1 MKNFDL
7 IKIRKSLPHG
17 AITEIAEK
25 IGVDPRTVSEVLNEG
40 WHKQHT
46 NEVVS
51 LAIEILKRSNI
62 DPAVIKE
69 ATAMNFTT
77 ESPFAFG
84 HKRFG
89 KKKRAAVV
97 KSGVTKMFGKD
108 STPILIVAG
117 LFVAFL
123 LFKPKTTTA

>member
-46 NEVVS
+46 NQVVS

-62 DPAVIKE
+62 DPTVIKE

-77 ESPFAFG
+77 DSPFAFG

-89 KKKRAAVV
+89 KKKKTSSV
-97 KSGVTKMFGKD
+97 KSGASKLFSGD
-108 STPILIVAG
+108 STPLLILGA
-117 LFVAFL
+117 
-123 LFKPKTTTA
+123 